1 MKKIM
6 IIGAGILQLP
16 VIRKAKELGHTVI
29 CVDMDPNAIGFKEAH
44 EYEVIN
50 IVDKEQ
56 CYEYAKRKGIDGVL
70 TVATDYGVLTSS
82 YISKLLGL
90 KGLSYDV
97 CKVIKNKYKVREVFK
112 ENNISDIYQ
121 YFEVSNINEC
131 NRIKESIRFPVIVK
145 PVDGSGSRGVSI
157 VRKKEDI
164 ENGVKEALKI
174 SLSKKSII
182 ETFIDG
188 NEYGVEIFVYNNDI
202 HILSIMEKIMTKAP
216 IFAELGHSVVIDEEI
231 LSYRISEVVKKAI
244 KALNINFGSVNMDL
258 LVNDDKVV
266 IIDIGARAGGNLISS
281 HIVPLSTE
289 IDLYRNIIMASL
301 GEDIYFNKSKNI
313 KAIATRILN
322 FKEGIIS
329 KINYH
334 EIEKIRELE
343 YVKDIILNIS
353 VGDKVREY
361 KNNLDSCGYV
371 VVEGSSKEDAKEK
384 ALYIRNKIEKLVKII

>member
-121 YFEVSNINEC
+121 YFEVSNI
-131 NRIKESIRFPVIVK
+131 K
-145 PVDGSGSRGVSI
+145 
-157 VRKKEDI
+157 
-164 ENGVKEALKI
+164 
-174 SLSKKSII
+174 SLHQLLQNVLIPQKS
-182 ETFIDG
+182 
-188 NEYGVEIFVYNNDI
+188 
-202 HILSIMEKIMTKAP
+202 
-216 IFAELGHSVVIDEEI
+216 EL
-231 LSYRISEVVKKAI
+231 
-244 KALNINFGSVNMDL
+244 
-258 LVNDDKVV
+258 
-266 IIDIGARAGGNLISS
+266 
-281 HIVPLSTE
+281 
-289 IDLYRNIIMASL
+289 
-301 GEDIYFNKSKNI
+301 
-313 KAIATRILN
+313 
-322 FKEGIIS
+322 
-329 KINYH
+329 
-334 EIEKIRELE
+334 
-343 YVKDIILNIS
+343 
-353 VGDKVREY
+353 
-361 KNNLDSCGYV
+361 
-371 VVEGSSKEDAKEK
+371 
-384 ALYIRNKIEKLVKII
+384 